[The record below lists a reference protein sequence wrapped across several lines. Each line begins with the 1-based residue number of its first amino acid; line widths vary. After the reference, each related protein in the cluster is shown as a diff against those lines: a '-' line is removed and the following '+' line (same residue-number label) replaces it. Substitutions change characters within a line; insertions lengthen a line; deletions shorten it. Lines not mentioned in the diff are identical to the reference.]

1 MPTITLT
8 KDQPFNLDH
17 TLSCGQV
24 FRWEHRDRWWYGLI
38 KDNLIRITQN
48 GSELTY
54 HGADEEFIAHYFQL
68 DLDLPAVI
76 DSIDRDPFIHSAIE
90 KTYGLRIVAQ
100 PPWECTISYIS
111 ATYTNIPLVKRRI
124 ALLSQS
130 YGDEISFERRKC
142 YTFPTPATLA
152 SACDTD
158 LIDCK
163 LGYRAGYV
171 CDTARF
177 MLKHPAWEENI
188 RGLLYPDARKEVMKL
203 RGVGPKAADC
213 ILLFAFQKYDAFPID
228 VWIQRIMSHYLP
240 PPAEGCPCTPG
251 EYNRIAGF
259 AREYFG
265 PYAGYAQE
273 YLYAARKVI

>member
-8 KDQPFNLDH
+8 KDQPFSLDQ
-17 TLSCGQV
+17 TLTCGQV
-24 FRWEHRDRWWYGLI
+24 FRWEHRGRWWYGVVR
-38 KDNLIRITQN
+38 DHLIRITQN
-48 GSELTY
+48 GSKLIY
-54 HGADEEFIAHYFQL
+54 HGANEEFIAQYFQL
-68 DLDLPAVI
+68 DLDLPAVL
-76 DSIDRDPFIHSAIE
+76 DSIDRDPFIHSIIE
-90 KTYGLRIVAQ
+90 KEYGLRIVAQ
-100 PPWECTISYIS
+100 PPWECIISYIS

-130 YGDEISFERRKC
+130 YGNEIKFGRQKY
-142 YTFPTPATLA
+142 YTFPTPITLA
-152 SACDTD
+152 SASEKN
-158 LIDCK
+158 LNDCK

-171 CDTARF
+171 GDTARF
-177 MLKHPAWEENI
+177 LQKNPAWEENI
-188 RGLLYPDARKEVMKL
+188 RRLLYPDARKEVMKM

-228 VWIQRIMSHYLP
+228 VWIQRIMHHYLP
-240 PPAEGCPCTPG
+240 PPAEGCPCTPS

-273 YLYAARKVI
+273 YLYAARMMI